1 MPLFSKKE
9 RKKATR
15 LYFATDLHG
24 SERTYR
30 KFINAGKFYD
40 VDILVMG
47 GDITGKLLIPIIKEN
62 NDHYRATLQG
72 RVEKITTQNDLENFI
87 TRLGT
92 LGFYHKVMEDEDRVT
107 VVRNVGWALW
117 AAIQA
122 NISKINYDF
131 WGWAVERWGRAVKK
145 MDSPEFPVWLQSVQ
159 T

>member
-1 MPLFSKKE
+1 MTTIAL
-9 RKKATR
+9 
-15 LYFATDLHG
+15 LY
-24 SERTYR
+24 
-30 KFINAGKFYD
+30 N
-40 VDILVMG
+40 
-47 GDITGKLLIPIIKEN
+47 
-62 NDHYRATLQG
+62 
-72 RVEKITTQNDLENFI
+72 EKITTQNDLENFI

-92 LGFYHKVMEDEDRVT
+92 LGFYHKVMEDEDRVI